1 MPRLVGAGYFRLRL
15 SSSVKAKSRIQCNN
29 NVEIGI
35 SKMKVGIIGLPQ
47 TGKKTLFQILTGSE
61 VKEQSGTP
69 KPLPGTADILDARF
83 DKMVAMYS
91 PKKEVRARVDLVLLP
106 KMEQENIS
114 KGDIFRDIADMDA
127 VCHVVRAFEDD
138 AIYHADGSVDPLRDA
153 SMVNAELIMH
163 DQIFVEKRIERIE
176 QLIKKKKDEE
186 QQKELVLMKKM
197 LEHLE
202 QEKPLRL
209 LELVPEEERLIRSYP
224 FITRKEMI
232 IALNVAEDD
241 INISA
246 QNDLNAPKS
255 ESFDRESMSM
265 TPDKKNDY
273 SHPLLEKFKVMCESD
288 KMNVMLVSAKVEAEI
303 TLLES
308 DEEKAEFLHDLGIQ
322 ESALEV
328 LTRLCLNALG
338 LISFLTVGTDE
349 VRQWLVR
356 RGSPAP
362 VAAGVIHSDL
372 QRGFIRAEVIKYDEL
387 IAYGS
392 EAELKKAGKMYVQG
406 KDYIVEDGDILNIR
420 FKV

>member
-1 MPRLVGAGYFRLRL
+1 
-15 SSSVKAKSRIQCNN
+15 
-29 NVEIGI
+29 
-35 SKMKVGIIGLPQ
+35 MKVGVIGLPQ

-61 VKEQSGTP
+61 VKEQSGPP
-69 KPLPGTADILDARF
+69 KPLPGTADILDTRF

-127 VCHVVRAFEDD
+127 VCHVVRAFEDES
-138 AIYHADGSVDPLRDA
+138 IYHAAGSVDPLRDA
-153 SMVNAELIMH
+153 AMVNAELIMH

-176 QLIKKKKDEE
+176 QLIKKKKDED

-232 IALNVAEDD
+232 IAINVAEDD
-241 INISA
+241 LSIDNI
-246 QNDLNAPKS
+246 
-255 ESFDRESMSM
+255 
-265 TPDKKNDY
+265 
-273 SHPLLEKFKVMCESD
+273 HPLLEKFQGMCESD
-288 KMNVMLVSAKVEAEI
+288 KMAVMVVSAKVESEI
-303 TLLES
+303 ALLES
-308 DEEKAEFLHDLGIQ
+308 EEEKAEFLATLGIK

-338 LISFLTVGTDE
+338 LISFLTVGADE

-387 IAYGS
+387 LEYGS
-392 EAELKKAGKMYVQG
+392 EAELKKAGKFYVEG
-406 KDYIVEDGDILNIR
+406 KEYIVQDGDILNIR